1 MPKKRTEVKCAFGT
15 ISYGYLLKKAVLPE
29 VLVSGYA
36 SSKKKGVGRGNCFSQ
51 LYGIA

>member
-29 VLVSGYA
+29 VLVCGYE
-36 SSKKKGVGRGNCFSQ
+36 SSKKNFKKMWGGGVWLQ
-51 LYGIA
+51 